1 MICEKCGEE
10 LGNGFRYC
18 RVCGTPVPSADLLG
32 DKKAMLLAQA
42 DMIPGS
48 EKFFID
54 PNERLVGVLGKDY
67 LSDYLDG
74 KGLRRGFVAVTDR
87 RVYQKG
93 RAYVQHGGRMSLLR
107 AKGSAVIDL
116 ADVTGTRIFSS
127 ANMLRLVLCV
137 LFFVAAAGAGVYAFA
152 GHSTKLFCYIAG
164 GLLLLSAVCLLGY
177 LISRRG
183 LITIT
188 FKSGGV
194 SLDRKWFR
202 KDEFYEFQ
210 RQLYLAKDILIE
222 GYMQTPYGGD
232 SRR

>member
-10 LGNGFRYC
+10 LGNSFRYC
-18 RVCGTPVPSADLLG
+18 RVCGTPVPSADSSD
-32 DKKAMLLAQA
+32 DKKALLLAGA
-42 DMIPGS
+42 ENIAGA

-67 LSDYLDG
+67 LLGYLGG

-93 RAYVQHGGRMSLLR
+93 KAYVQRAGRMSLLR

-127 ANMLRLVLCV
+127 SNLPRLILCV
-137 LFFVAAAGAGVYAFA
+137 LFFVAAAGAGVIAFA
-152 GHSTKLFCYIAG
+152 GYNTRLFCYIAG
-164 GLLLLSAVCLLGY
+164 VLLLLSAVCLLGY
-177 LISRRG
+177 LVSRRG

-188 FKSGGV
+188 YKSGGV

-202 KDEFYEFQ
+202 KEEFYEFQ

-222 GYMQTPYGGD
+222 GYMNTPYGGD